1 MQSYKL
7 YTVEIKKNVSNLVTV
22 PFRNAV
28 DLPFLLR
35 SVPLRSVSGALPH
48 FPRALATTVGFYEME
63 VLLVAAWGLCAPL
76 IRFFTMIGPCLATA
90 VVPRETRPFLALR
103 GGRVERKEFFF
114 FGIKL

>member
-7 YTVEIKKNVSNLVTV
+7 YTVEIQKNVSNLVTV

-28 DLPFLLR
+28 DLPFPLR
-35 SVPLRSVSGALPH
+35 SVPLRSVSGAL
-48 FPRALATTVGFYEME
+48 PRALATTVGFYEME

-76 IRFFTMIGPCLATA
+76 IRFFTMIRPCLATA

-103 GGRVERKEFFF
+103 GGRVERTDCYK
-114 FGIKL
+114 